1 MSMTAADGSAGDA
14 DYGKIGS
21 GYRRYRRPEPEF
33 AQAIQHALGD
43 ARHVIN
49 VGAGTGSYE
58 PGERDVTA
66 VEPSAAMR
74 TQRTRDQA
82 PVVDAH
88 AEALP
93 FDDDSFDAALS
104 TFSIHQWQ
112 NLDAGLSE
120 MRRVARGPVVIMTY
134 DPMRVERFWLR
145 NFAPEVIETEA
156 RRYPSLE
163 RISACLGGTVEVTR
177 LPIPFDCVD
186 GFAEAYFGRPA
197 MFLDPEARKANSA
210 WSFVSAD
217 SARKSVE
224 NLRHSLN
231 NGSWDEAHGALR
243 TASHFDGSLVLIR
256 AEA

>member
-1 MSMTAADGSAGDA
+1 MTTADGSAGDA

-21 GYRRYRRPEPEF
+21 GYREYRRPEPEF
-33 AQAIQHALGD
+33 AQAIQRALGD

-49 VGAGTGSYE
+49 VGAGAGSYE
-58 PGERDVTA
+58 PGELSVTA

-74 TQRTRDQA
+74 AQRTTLQEPA
-82 PVVDAH
+82 VDAH

-93 FDDDSFDAALS
+93 FADNSFDAALS

-120 MRRVARGPVVIMTY
+120 LRRVARGPVVIMTC
-134 DPMRVERFWLR
+134 DPTRVQQFWLR
-145 NFAPEVIETEA
+145 DFAPEVIETEA
-156 RRYPSLE
+156 RRYPNLE

-186 GFAEAYFGRPA
+186 GFAEAYFGRPE
-197 MFLDPEARKANSA
+197 MFLDPGARKANSA
-210 WSFVSAD
+210 WSFVSEA
-217 SARKSVE
+217 SALRSVE
-224 NLRHSLN
+224 NLQHSLN
-231 NGSWDEAHGALR
+231 DGSWDEAHGTLR
-243 TASHFDGSLVLIR
+243 SASHFDGSLVLIT